1 MKNQKAVPVL
11 VISQDGEM
19 WVGRLIWNNVLKLLK
34 FGRKKKHDVRV
45 MYEDNVYDLDK
56 KGRIRRI
63 K

>member
-1 MKNQKAVPVL
+1 MKNQKAEPVL

-34 FGRKKKHDVRV
+34 FGREKKHDVRV
-45 MYEDNVYDLDK
+45 MYEDNVYDLDE